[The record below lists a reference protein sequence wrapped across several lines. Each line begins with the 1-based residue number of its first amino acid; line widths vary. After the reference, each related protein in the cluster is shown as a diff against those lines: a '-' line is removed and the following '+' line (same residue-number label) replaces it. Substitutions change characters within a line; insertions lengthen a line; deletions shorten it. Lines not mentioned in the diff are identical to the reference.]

1 MHPFTLFKKE
11 IHTLT
16 SSLWKNGKLIFSL
29 RPSPSLSWTKCT
41 SHETC
46 FNFDI
51 YVYKSQP
58 QLDSILF
65 TKILLMYE
73 NLDNNLNQFIIIWE
87 PQRNSRAG
95 SKGLDCLLLLSSNKY
110 TADNERNIIIDNTH
124 ELWKKL
130 SQLYLDHNKKLA
142 QLSNS
147 TIGILKT

>member
-1 MHPFTLFKKE
+1 
-11 IHTLT
+11 
-16 SSLWKNGKLIFSL
+16 
-29 RPSPSLSWTKCT
+29 
-41 SHETC
+41 
-46 FNFDI
+46 
-51 YVYKSQP
+51 
-58 QLDSILF
+58 
-65 TKILLMYE
+65 MYE

-147 TIGILKT
+147 TTGILKT